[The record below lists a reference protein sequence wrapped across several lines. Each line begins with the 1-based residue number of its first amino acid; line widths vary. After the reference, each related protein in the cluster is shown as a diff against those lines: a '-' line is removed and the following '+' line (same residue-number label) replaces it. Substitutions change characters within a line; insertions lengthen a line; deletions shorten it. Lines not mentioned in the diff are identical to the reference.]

1 MSTLL
6 LSQNDL
12 TPAHHAAAFDKVE
25 ALKLLVANGALMNV
39 QDKVS
44 VASVVYYTVHI
55 TL

>member
-6 LSQNDL
+6 LSQEQW
-12 TPAHHAAAFDKVE
+12 TPAHLASGNGHVE
-25 ALKLLVANGALMNV
+25 ALKLLVKHGGLMSGK
-39 QDKVS
+39 DDVS

>member
-6 LSQNDL
+6 LSQFDQ
-12 TPAHHAAAFDKVE
+12 TPAHVAALNDKAE
-25 ALKLLVANGALMNV
+25 ALKLLVEHNASMSV
-39 QDKVS
+39 KSKVS